1 MTVYGMQKHENYET
15 QNPRRLKE
23 ISRLLE
29 SGKFEETLELVAG
42 AQGPEKSEEITQE
55 PLYRSA
61 LFWKGTMDAAAAMER
76 YAESEFL
83 VAQWDEFAASPDAT
97 ALPERASYALREFVY
112 SKALRGYLELY
123 NLSGIDDA
131 ALLSRM
137 GRLYQGLGDYER
149 AIQSY
154 ELAHKRAK
162 DDPRVMARLAD
173 CYGMA
178 GETRAA
184 KLLFRE
190 AFFIDPPACAP
201 FQCESPFI
209 AELLERLRAEGVPAA
224 DTAWW
229 LPVYAAVLGVF
240 NVKRELKPVEIGRL
254 TQSIRELET
263 RAASGGGGL
272 SGRDRALLLNRYFWL
287 ADHYEGLK
295 ASQEDRT
302 AVLEKIKALDM
313 KIYERYTY

>member
-1 MTVYGMQKHENYET
+1 MQKHESENT
-15 QNPRRLKE
+15 RSTRRLKE
-23 ISRLLE
+23 ICRLLQ
-29 SGKFEETLELVAG
+29 SGKFEETLELLAG
-42 AQGPEKSEEITQE
+42 VKGPEKSEEITQE

-83 VAQWDEFAASPDAT
+83 VAQWDEFASSPDAA
-97 ALPERASYALREFVY
+97 ALPERASYALREYVY
-112 SKALRGYLELY
+112 TTALHGYLELY
-123 NLSGIDDA
+123 NLSGIDDGA
-131 ALLSRM
+131 VLSRM
-137 GRLYQGLGDYER
+137 GRIYQGLGDYER

-154 ELAHKRAK
+154 ALAHKRAK

-173 CYGMA
+173 CYGMS

-190 AFFIDPPACAP
+190 AFFIDPRACAP
-201 FQCESPFI
+201 EKCESPFI
-209 AELLERLRAEGVPAA
+209 VELLERLRAEGVPEDEA
-224 DTAWW
+224 AWW

-254 TQSIRELET
+254 TQSIRELE
-263 RAASGGGGL
+263 AVADAGGVAGNGL
-272 SGRDRALLLNRYFWL
+272 SGRDKALLLNRYFWL
-287 ADHYEGLK
+287 ADHYAGLK
-295 ASQEDRT
+295 ASQEDLA
-302 AVLEKIKALDM
+302 AVLEKIKALDT